1 MEEEVGLKRR
11 ALTAPGIPDST
22 REGRGGAGRSRRR
35 GLRQAEIQFLLR
47 ASRGHRER
55 LPAALP
61 LPAGAWQTAAVASG
75 ERGGRAG
82 WRRRRRYAGLGRA
95 AATTAEVA
103 AEATEAL
110 IGWPGAAPASRQALP
125 GQQWAADRLE
135 WGQGQAREQPRA
147 GVGSPSQAISSH
159 VRRGVS
165 HHFIREVSNSRGA
178 LPASGTPSWGGHL
191 PERGAGLPGHQRF
204 RLPALVLPS
213 HGPAPPLPHQ
223 QVQSSAE
230 GRSKFTAP
238 LPPVGQRRLPPILA
252 LSLGAVRSVAPSP
265 TFLHPPLIPGLLPS
279 PPPYFTPSLRF
290 SF

>member
-1 MEEEVGLKRR
+1 MRIIMSLKRLNEESKNILYDILYNVR
-11 ALTAPGIPDST
+11 NEYP
-22 REGRGGAGRSRRR
+22 RM
-35 GLRQAEIQFLLR
+35 QFMW
-47 ASRGHRER
+47 SYHF
-55 LPAALP
+55 
-61 LPAGAWQTAAVASG
+61 
-75 ERGGRAG
+75 
-82 WRRRRRYAGLGRA
+82 GLGDYVLYYNGSHEFESDYDFEQKINNDFNLV
-95 AATTAEVA
+95 EVA
-103 AEATEAL
+103 NK
-110 IGWPGAAPASRQALP
+110 
-125 GQQWAADRLE
+125 
-135 WGQGQAREQPRA
+135 
-147 GVGSPSQAISSH
+147 
-159 VRRGVS
+159 
-165 HHFIREVSNSRGA
+165 FMVSNSRGA
-178 LPASGTPSWGGHL
+178 LPTSGTPSWGGHL